1 MAMQWA
7 ARDGRATYDGRP
19 LSEWVEPL
27 VEEIVRAV
35 QPAEVWLI
43 GSVARGDDGP
53 HSDIDLLVLLDTYD
67 PAEAGHLKRE
77 VYEQV
82 TTAIPFDVAFSD
94 ERRFAHRCRV
104 PGTLE
109 RAAVLDGRPVYGHN
123 AAA

>member
-7 ARDGRATYDGRP
+7 VRDGRAIYDGRP
-19 LSEWVEPL
+19 LSEWVGPL

-35 QPAEVWLI
+35 RPVEVWLI

-53 HSDIDLLVLLDTYD
+53 HSDIDLLVVLHTYD
-67 PAEAGHLKRE
+67 PAEASHLKRE
-77 VYEQV
+77 VYERV
-82 TTAIPFDVAFSD
+82 TTPVPFDVAFSD
-94 ERRFAHRCRV
+94 TRRFAHRSRV